1 MDNKLNKIIILC
13 LLILLGAVNGVR
25 AVDASAQVDIYPQG
39 IDVTWV
45 LAAEPEMTIILPS
58 SFSSDRIC
66 YKVGNGAEVKL
77 LEAVYQPAGD
87 WIPSALAYLYDSI
100 NQTQTDIDKIE
111 VELKGVEQTI
121 AYLSE
126 SSICAQPDNPL
137 DYFIKAQELRIELEQ
152 QRQVLTKAKTQADKK
167 LRDLNQQLSQC
178 YGGDIDRVL
187 KIKLATN
194 GVGFVE
200 LTVYS
205 AYASWTPF
213 YRASLDSKQ
222 NIVRLDSLISI
233 KQRTGLDFDGTVL
246 THTAQ
251 PSQEV
256 SVPQL
261 NPLVARIYQP
271 EAALL
276 TRAQTDMALFEAEA
290 KLAAPEMIK
299 FEFPA
304 GVSYI
309 GRGKVP
315 SDNQATL
322 LSVASE
328 EIPVKIFPALVPFFE
343 EEAWL
348 LVESI
353 QPVGILLPGSAEF
366 TVDGYLTGHS
376 TLSHP
381 GGDET
386 LSLAF
391 GRSPLITAER
401 TPIVYT
407 ERQTWLGRHIRRD
420 GYCIEVTN
428 GTSQTADIEVIDRVP
443 ISGHERVKITTKVNP
458 EPYDE
463 SDGII
468 TWRLNLGP
476 GESKTISVEYE
487 VDYPDNMELQIH

>member
-1 MDNKLNKIIILC
+1 MNTKSNRIIIMC
-13 LLILLGAVNGVR
+13 LVILLCAVSGVL
-25 AVDASAQVDIYPQG
+25 AVDVPAQIDIYPRG

-45 LAAEPEMTIILPS
+45 IFAEPEMIIKLPS
-58 SFSSDRIC
+58 SFSSDGIR
-66 YKVGNGAEVKL
+66 YKVGDGAEVKL
-77 LEAVYQPAGD
+77 LEAVYQQAGD
-87 WIPSALAYLYDSI
+87 WIPPALVYLSDSI
-100 NQTQTDIDKIE
+100 SQTKTDIDKIE

-126 SSICAQPDNPL
+126 TAICAQLDNPL
-137 DYFIKAQELRIELEQ
+137 DYFIKAQELRIESEQ
-152 QRQVLTKAKTQADKK
+152 QRQVLTKAKTHADKK

-187 KIKLATN
+187 NIKLATN
-194 GVGFVE
+194 GVGFIE

-222 NIVRLDSLISI
+222 NIVCLDSLISI

-251 PSQEV
+251 PSQQV
-256 SVPQL
+256 SIPQL
-261 NPLVARIYQP
+261 DPLVARIYQP
-271 EAALL
+271 EATLL
-276 TRAQTDMALFEAEA
+276 TFAQADTALFAEE

-309 GRGKVP
+309 GRGKVL
-315 SDNQATL
+315 SDNQPTL

-328 EIPVKIFPALVPFFE
+328 EIPVKTYPTLVPFQE
-343 EEAWL
+343 KQAWL

-353 QPVGILLPGSAEF
+353 QPVGVLLPGSAEF
-366 TVDGYLTGHS
+366 TVDGYLTGH
-376 TLSHP
+376 TILSHP

-420 GYCIEVTN
+420 GYYIEVTN
-428 GTSQTADIEVIDRVP
+428 GTLQNADIEVIDRVP
-443 ISGHERVKITTKVNP
+443 ISGHERVKITVKISPQPDN
-458 EPYDE
+458 ED
-463 SDGII
+463 DGIL
-468 TWRLNLGP
+468 TWRLNLDP

-487 VDYPDNMELQIH
+487 VDYPDNMQLQIR